1 MLSVLDLKHMKANK
15 EKISMVTA
23 YDYPSAKQAEQAGMD
38 MILVGDSLGMVVLGY
53 ESTVEVQLED
63 MIHHAKAVKRGAPN
77 TFTAVD
83 MPFMSYHISLEDS
96 LRNAKKLFQET
107 NAQSLKV
114 EGASDDILILI
125 RRLTEAGIPVIAHI
139 GLTPQSVNVL
149 GGFKVQGKDK
159 DAGQKLLDDA
169 KKVAEHG
176 AAALVLE
183 CVPKQLATMVSQ
195 SISIPTI
202 GIGAGVDCDGQV
214 LVYHDILKYGV
225 DRLPK
230 FVKSYADFNDHGTE
244 ALKAYMSDVKQEKF
258 PTDAH
263 SFLNKSQDSLPDTE

>member
-1 MLSVLDLKHMKANK
+1 MLSILDLKHMKANK

-183 CVPKQLATMVSQ
+183 CVPKQLAAMVSQ

-263 SFLNKSQDSLPDTE
+263 SFLAKSHDSLPDTE